1 LDPGGPEN
9 LLGSQPVSHPASPEG
24 STDRVNN
31 KHPVPNA
38 IGNVVG
44 DHKGMVM
51 EKYMPMK
58 IMQDK
63 EPGKKEPRTPERIRN
78 PRIQVIIRLGRRVI
92 GNYRRTLI
100 IIIVVNNLRGRSRRV
115 IICLLSGL
123 FLGGPHGRLRLN
135 RLPNHFDSIPVFLG
149 NGFIPV
155 GEMHDP
161 VFIDIFINDGTGSPS
176 AGGRLTPRWQSGTR
190 SDTQTKLGL
199 QIPYCLQSRLL
210 SHP

>member
-1 LDPGGPEN
+1 MKID
-9 LLGSQPVSHPASPEG
+9 
-24 STDRVNN
+24 D
-31 KHPVPNA
+31 
-38 IGNVVG
+38 VVG
-44 DHKGMVM
+44 DHKGVVM

-78 PRIQVIIRLGRRVI
+78 PSIQVIIRLGRRVV
-92 GNYRRTLI
+92 GNHRRAII
-100 IIIVVNNLRGRSRRV
+100 IIIVVNNLRGRRRRV
-115 IICLLSGL
+115 IIYLLSDL
-123 FLGGPHGRLRLN
+123 FFGGPHGRLRLN
-135 RLPNHFDSIPVFLG
+135 HFPNHFDSIPVFLG

-161 VFIDIFINDGTGSPS
+161 VFIDIFVNDGTGSPS
-176 AGGRLTPRWQSGTR
+176 AWGRLTRRWQSGTR

-199 QIPYCLQSRLL
+199 QIPYRLQSRLL